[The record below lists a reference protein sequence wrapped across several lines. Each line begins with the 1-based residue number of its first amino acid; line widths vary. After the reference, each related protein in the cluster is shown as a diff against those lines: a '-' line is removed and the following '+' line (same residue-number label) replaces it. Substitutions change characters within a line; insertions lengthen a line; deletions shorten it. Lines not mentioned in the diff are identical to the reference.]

1 MKGTVLFVDDDTA
14 LCELASRGLGEAG
27 FAVTTTTSG
36 VEALELIDTQ
46 EPDVVVA
53 DLNMEG
59 MGGLDLCAR
68 IVERHPDVPVLLI
81 TAFGSLESAIGAI
94 RAGAYDFITKPFEVD
109 ALTVAIERATQH
121 RALRAEVKRLRRVVE
136 DARGLGEIVGSSPP
150 MRDLY
155 DLIERAAGSTRASS
169 TPAKADGKELVAR
182 ELHRRSRRSG
192 GPFVAVNC
200 AAIPDSLI
208 ESELFG
214 HVKGAFTDARSARTG
229 LFQQANGGTLF
240 LDEIADLPLALQPKL
255 LRALQERMIR
265 PVGSDTETACDVRVV
280 AATNR
285 DLDALVRSGKFRED
299 LFFRLAV
306 VHVPVPPLRARGTD
320 VLALAQRFVAQ
331 AAGETGSEVAEIAPA
346 AAERLLAYEWPGNV
360 RELRN
365 AMERAV
371 ALARTNVIAVGDL
384 PNRVAAGAPVATGT
398 STAESGAT
406 TFAPLDDV
414 ERRHILLV
422 LDAMHGNK
430 TLTEVLGIDRSL
442 HRKLTQHARLR
453 TESGRAWRLTR
464 GKAQRR
470 APARSDRPC
479 GTRRHASCSPRTAC
493 TPRNIPS
500 PQPRAPGA
508 RTSSS
513 PRTTRRCGA

>member
-155 DLIERAAGSTRASS
+155 DLIERAAGSNASILIAGES
-169 TPAKADGKELVAR
+169 GTGKELVAR

-430 TLTEVLGIDRSL
+430 TLTAQVLGIDRKTL
-442 HRKLTQHARLR
+442 HRKLTQYARLAN
-453 TESGRAWRLTR
+453 GREWT
-464 GKAQRR
+464 GV
-470 APARSDRPC
+470 AP
-479 GTRRHASCSPRTAC
+479 HA
-493 TPRNIPS
+493 
-500 PQPRAPGA
+500 G
-508 RTSSS
+508 
-513 PRTTRRCGA
+513 

>member
-1 MKGTVLFVDDDTA
+1 
-14 LCELASRGLGEAG
+14 LAARGLGQAG

-36 VEALELIDTQ
+36 TEALKLIETQ
-46 EPDVVVA
+46 ESDVVVA

-59 MGGLDLCAR
+59 LGGLDLCAR
-68 IVERHPDVPVLLI
+68 VVERHPDVPVVLI
-81 TAFGSLESAIGAI
+81 TAFGSLEAAIGAI
-94 RAGAYDFITKPFEVD
+94 RAGAYDFVTKPFEID
-109 ALTVAIERATQH
+109 ALVVAIERATQH
-121 RALRAEVKRLRRVVE
+121 RALRAEVKRLRRVAE
-136 DARGLGEIVGSSPP
+136 DARGLGEVVGSSPS
-150 MRDLY
+150 MKDLY
-155 DLIERAAGSTRASS
+155 DLVERAAASNAS
-169 TPAKADGKELVAR
+169 ILITGESGTGKELVAR

-200 AAIPDSLI
+200 AAIPDTLI

-214 HVKGAFTDARSARTG
+214 HTKGAFTDARGARTG

-240 LDEIADLPLALQPKL
+240 LDEIADLPIALQPKL
-255 LRALQERMIR
+255 LRALQERMVR
-265 PVGSDTETACDVRVV
+265 PVGSDTEVPCDVRVV

-285 DLDALVRSGKFRED
+285 DLDALVRTGKFRED

-306 VHVPVPPLRARGTD
+306 VHVPVPPLRTRGTD

-331 AAGETGSEVAEIAPA
+331 AASETGSETPEIAPA

-398 STAESGAT
+398 STEQGGAT

-430 TLTEVLGIDRSL
+430 TLTAQVLGIDRKTL
-442 HRKLTQHARLR
+442 HRKLTQYARLA
-453 TESGRAWRLTR
+453 SGREWT
-464 GKAQRR
+464 GV
-470 APARSDRPC
+470 AP
-479 GTRRHASCSPRTAC
+479 HA
-493 TPRNIPS
+493 
-500 PQPRAPGA
+500 G
-508 RTSSS
+508 
-513 PRTTRRCGA
+513 